1 MSTQISAWIEAISL
15 GLSILG
21 VGILVIGI
29 ALATFRYGVRRRQ
42 KLDVDNFRAYK
53 IEIGRALLL
62 GLEILVAADIVA
74 TVATEPSFTYV
85 GVLALLVLIRTFLSW
100 TLVLEI
106 EGHWPWYTVSET
118 SLPPVK

>member
-74 TVATEPSFTYV
+74 TVATEPSFTSV

-106 EGHWPWYTVSET
+106 EGHWPWYTVPET

>member
-29 ALATFRYGVRRRQ
+29 ALATFRYGVRRCQ

-62 GLEILVAADIVA
+62 GLEILVVVDFVA
-74 TVATEPSFTYV
+74 TVATEPSFTSV
-85 GVLALLVLIRTFLSW
+85 GVLALLALIRTAPF
-100 TLVLEI
+100 
-106 EGHWPWYTVSET
+106 
-118 SLPPVK
+118 